1 MEVFVTVGMGPW
13 PFERLV
19 AAAGALADDHSVFVQ
34 RGTSQVQPPCPHADY
49 LPPEEM
55 RERIATADVVVT
67 HAGNTVR
74 LVQRQGKVPI
84 AVPRTVAHGEGGN
97 DHQVEFLRH
106 EERQGRVVPLWDVDD
121 LPAAVAAH
129 PQVQQRLLQERPAPS
144 EPDPEHIASVLDQAY
159 RRAAANP
166 FVSHPLRRY
175 PYAWERLMGR
185 RGRHLDVGFGD
196 GVFLATLADT
206 TELECHGVEPHSA
219 RFAAFA
225 AKRPDI
231 PVAQVAPGDP
241 LPYPDAHFS
250 SISLLDVLEHVPDDR
265 AMLREVR
272 RVLEPGGQLV
282 LTVPARHAFSFLDP
296 DDVKLRFPRLH
307 RALYSL
313 RFGRQTYAE
322 RFQPRGDG
330 LFGDMS
336 VGAERHINYRPEEL
350 AGRARE
356 CGYEPVH
363 RDGANLFWRLLPPL
377 ELVPDGAPR
386 RLLDG
391 ALRLDGAL
399 FRRAN
404 LFLTLEA
411 AA

>member
-13 PFERLV
+13 PFDRLV
-19 AAAGALADDHSVFVQ
+19 AAAGSISADHSVFVQ
-34 RGTSQVQPPCPHADY
+34 RGTSQVRPPCPHADY
-49 LPPEEM
+49 LPPEDM
-55 RERIATADVVVT
+55 RERIAAADVVVT

-74 LVQRQGKVPI
+74 LVQRHGKVPI

-106 EERQGRVVPLWDVDD
+106 EEQHGRVVPLWDVED
-121 LPAAVAAH
+121 LPAAIGAH
-129 PQVQQRLLQERPAPS
+129 PQAQERLLQERPAPS
-144 EPDPEHIASVLDQAY
+144 EPDPDHIAAVLDEAY
-159 RRAAANP
+159 QRAVANP

-175 PYAWERLMGR
+175 AYAWERLMGR

-196 GVFLATLADT
+196 GAFLATLADT
-206 TELECHGVEPHSA
+206 TELECHGVEPHRA

-241 LPYPDAHFS
+241 FPYPDAHFS
-250 SISLLDVLEHVPDDR
+250 SVSLLDVLEHCPDDR

-272 RVLEPGGQLV
+272 RVLEPGGELV

-313 RFGRQTYAE
+313 RFGRRTYEE
-322 RFQPRGDG
+322 RFRPRGDG

-336 VGAERHINYRPEEL
+336 VGAERHVNYRAEEL
-350 AGRARE
+350 AQRARE

-363 RDGANLFWRLLPPL
+363 QDGANLFWRLLPPL

-411 AA
+411 A

>member
-13 PFERLV
+13 PFDRLV
-19 AAAGALADDHSVFVQ
+19 AAAGALGGEHDVFVQ

-49 LPPEEM
+49 LPPEEV
-55 RERIATADVVVT
+55 RNRIAAADVVVT

-74 LVQRQGKVPI
+74 LVQRHGKVPI

-106 EERQGRVVPLWDVDD
+106 EERHGRVAPVWDVEE
-121 LPAAVAAH
+121 LPAAIDAH
-129 PQVQQRLLQERPAPS
+129 PEVQQRLLQERPAPS
-144 EPDPEHIASVLDQAY
+144 EPDPERISAVLDETY
-159 RRAAANP
+159 RRAITNP
-166 FVSHPLRRY
+166 FVTHPLRRY
-175 PYAWERLMGR
+175 AYAWDRLAGR
-185 RGRHLDVGFGD
+185 RGKHLDGGFGD
-196 GVFLATLADT
+196 GAFLATLADT
-206 TELECHGVEPHSA
+206 TELECHGVEPHRS
-219 RFAAFA
+219 RFTAFA
-225 AKRPDI
+225 EQRGDI
-231 PVAQVAPGDP
+231 PVAQVAPGEP

-250 SISLLDVLEHVPDDR
+250 SVTLLDVLEHVPDDG

-296 DDVKLRFPRLH
+296 DDVKLRFPRAH
-307 RALYSL
+307 RRLYSL
-313 RFGRQTYAE
+313 RFGRETYEE
-322 RFQPRGDG
+322 RFRARGDG

-336 VGAERHINYRPEEL
+336 VGAARHVNYEPEEL
-350 AGRARE
+350 VERARE
-356 CGYEPVH
+356 CGYEAVH
-363 RDGANLFWRLLPPL
+363 QDGANLFWRLLPPL

-411 AA
+411 TA